1 MNEIFSS
8 MPGIEVPQMPGEV
21 GSLDYI
27 IQKTKDFL

>member
-8 MPGIEVPQMPGEV
+8 VPGIEMPEMPGEV

-27 IQKTKDFL
+27 IQKPKDFL